1 MKISGEIYNVSKV
14 YDTQK
19 SVGKIEKTSAVAPK
33 KDVVSI
39 SNNAKDYQ
47 TVAKALKDIPDYRQS
62 KVDEFSEIYSSGSY
76 DVSGKEIVEKLSK
89 SVIDKKA

>member
-1 MKISGEIYNVSKV
+1 MKIPGEIYNVSKV
-14 YDTQK
+14 YGTNK
-19 SVGKIEKTSAVAPK
+19 TTGKIEKTGSVAPK

-62 KVDEFSEIYSSGSY
+62 KVDELSELYNSGSY

-89 SVIDKKA
+89 SIIDKKV

>member
-1 MKISGEIYNVSKV
+1 MKIPGEIYNVSKV

-19 SVGKIEKTSAVAPK
+19 SAGKIERKGAVAPK

-47 TVAKALKDIPDYRQS
+47 TVSKALKDIPDYRQS

-76 DVSGKEIVEKLSK
+76 DVSGKEIVEKLSR
-89 SVIDKKA
+89 SIIDKKA